1 VGQGQHRGSRDC
13 LKPPRKT
20 QQNRSKEITSS
31 ASAEKCPHGDGG
43 WGEFVAAA
51 DPTALV
57 CGKGARQIGPPHPS
71 HPIMRR
77 PDADLE
83 EKQEPRVTGE
93 LQHKPEANLKK
104 QDLQAV

>member
-1 VGQGQHRGSRDC
+1 
-13 LKPPRKT
+13 
-20 QQNRSKEITSS
+20 
-31 ASAEKCPHGDGG
+31 
-43 WGEFVAAA
+43 
-51 DPTALV
+51 
-57 CGKGARQIGPPHPS
+57 
-71 HPIMRR
+71 MRR